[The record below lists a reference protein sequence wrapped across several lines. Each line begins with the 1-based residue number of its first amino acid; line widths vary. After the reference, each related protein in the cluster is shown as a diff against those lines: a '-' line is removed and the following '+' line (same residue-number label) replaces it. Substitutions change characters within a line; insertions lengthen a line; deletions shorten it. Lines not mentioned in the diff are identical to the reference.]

1 MPDIIQLL
9 PESVANQI
17 AAGEV
22 IQRPASIVKELIEN
36 SIDAESTSI
45 SIIIKD
51 AGRTL
56 IQVVD
61 NGKGMSETDARM
73 SFERHAT
80 SKIRKADD
88 LYAIRSIG
96 FRGEALAS
104 IAAVAEVVL
113 QTKREEDEA
122 GTEIIIRATNLVS
135 QEGVACNTGTAFS
148 VKNLFFNVPARRK
161 FLKSETYEFR
171 LCISE
176 LQRVALAFP
185 NIEFKM
191 QHNNTEI
198 LHLLPCN
205 YKQRIIE
212 LFGKSKNQD
221 LIEIKTNTTIARIR
235 GYIGKPESAKKSQ
248 EAQFFFV
255 NNRFMRHPYFHKALM
270 NAYERLL
277 PPNVSPS
284 YFIYFEVEPE
294 KIDVNI
300 HPTKTEIKFEDEQ
313 AIWQILHA
321 TIRESLGKFSIA
333 PSIDFETEPGIEI
346 PVLTKNT
353 KINIPSIQIDPTYN
367 PFEKEDTSQTNRPRT
382 GKDYFKQANLQNWEK
397 LYAGFENE
405 NKEIPEPEVQ
415 KLFGDEAES
424 VISVTP
430 NILQLKN
437 KYILSPVKSG
447 LLVIDQKRAHERIL
461 YEKYLK
467 TFSEKRRQIQQ
478 SLYPL
483 VIELSSQEHN
493 LVVENI
499 EEINQG
505 GFDIRDFGNNTIVV
519 NGCPADITNPNP
531 KELIDRLID
540 ELQNNPQQAGKESDY
555 MAVILSKASAIPYGK
570 ALSNDEMRELIDKLF
585 ACGNYNYSPDGKP
598 ILSII
603 QMEELEKK
611 LK

>member
-22 IQRPASIVKELIEN
+22 IQRPASVVKELIEN
-36 SIDAESTSI
+36 AIDAESSSI
-45 SIIIKD
+45 SIILKD

-56 IQVVD
+56 IQIID

-80 SKIRKADD
+80 SKIRRADD

-104 IAAVAEVVL
+104 IAAVAEVVM
-113 QTKREEDEA
+113 QTKRAEDET
-122 GTEIIIRATNLVS
+122 GTEIIIRATNLES
-135 QEGVACNTGTAFS
+135 QESVACNTGTTFS
-148 VKNLFFNVPARRK
+148 IKNLFFNVPARRK

-221 LIEIKTNTTIARIR
+221 LIEIKTNTSITRIR
-235 GYIGKPESAKKSQ
+235 GFIGKPESAKKSQ
-248 EAQFFFV
+248 DAQFFFV
-255 NNRFMRHPYFHKALM
+255 NNRFMRHPYYHKAVM

-321 TIRESLGKFSIA
+321 TIKESLGKFSIT
-333 PSIDFETEPGIEI
+333 PSIDFELEPGIEI

-367 PFEKEDTSQTNRPRT
+367 PFDTEDTSQSNRQGT
-382 GKDYFKQANLQNWEK
+382 GKDYFRQANLRNWDK
-397 LYAGFENE
+397 LYEGFEND
-405 NKEIPEPEVQ
+405 NIKIPETEKQ
-415 KLFGDEAES
+415 TLFGDDANA
-424 VISVTP
+424 VILVTP
-430 NILQLKN
+430 SILQLKN
-437 KYILSPVKSG
+437 KYILSAVKSG

-461 YEKYLK
+461 FEKYQKSFLD
-467 TFSEKRRQIQQ
+467 KRRQTQQ

-483 VIELSSQEHN
+483 VIELSAQEHN

-505 GFDIRDFGNNTIVV
+505 GFDIQDFGNNTIVV
-519 NGCPADITNPNP
+519 NGCPADIPNPNP
-531 KELIDRLID
+531 KELIDRLIY
-540 ELQNNPQQAGKESDY
+540 ELQNNPLQTGNNSDY
-555 MAVILSKASAIPYGK
+555 MAIVLSKASAIPYGK
-570 ALSNDEMRELIDKLF
+570 PLSNDEMRDLIDKLF
-585 ACGNYNYSPDGKP
+585 ACENYNYSPDGKP
-598 ILSII
+598 VLSII

>member
-22 IQRPASIVKELIEN
+22 IQRPASVIKELVEN
-36 SIDAESTSI
+36 SIDAESKSI
-45 SIIIKD
+45 TIIIKD
-51 AGRTL
+51 AGRSL
-56 IQVVD
+56 IQVID

-88 LYAIRSIG
+88 LFAIRSIG

-113 QTKREEDEA
+113 QTKREEDET
-122 GTEIIIRATNLVS
+122 GTEIIIRATDLAS
-135 QEGVACNTGTAFS
+135 QEAIACNTGTSFS

-171 LCISE
+171 LCITE

-185 NIEFKM
+185 NIEFKL

-198 LHLLPCN
+198 LHLVPCN
-205 YKQRIIE
+205 YKQRIID

-221 LIEIKTNTTIARIR
+221 LIEVKTNTSITRIR

-248 EAQFFFV
+248 DAQFFFV
-255 NNRFMRHPYFHKALM
+255 NNRFMRHPYYHKAVM

-277 PPNVSPS
+277 PANVSPC

-321 TIRESLGKFSIA
+321 TVKESLGKFSLA
-333 PSIDFETEPGIEI
+333 PSIDFENESAIEI
-346 PVLTKNT
+346 PVLTRNT
-353 KINIPSIQIDPTYN
+353 KINIPEIKIDPNYN
-367 PFEKEDTSQTNRPRT
+367 PFEKEDSTQSKPKFE
-382 GKDYFKQANLQNWEK
+382 KDYFKQNNLQNWEK
-397 LYAGFENE
+397 LFTRFENE
-405 NKEIPEPEVQ
+405 NKNIPEAEEKQ
-415 KLFGDEAES
+415 LFAENKDTFA
-424 VISVTP
+424 SVTP

-447 LLVIDQKRAHERIL
+447 LLLIDQKRAHERIL

-467 TFSEKRRQIQQ
+467 MLLEKRRETQQ
-478 SLYPL
+478 SLYPQ
-483 VIELSSQEHN
+483 VIELTAQEHHLLLEN
-493 LVVENI
+493 LDA
-499 EEINQG
+499 INQG
-505 GFDIRDFGNNTIVV
+505 GFDIEDFGNNTIVV
-519 NGCPADITNPNP
+519 NGCPAEIANPNP
-531 KELIDRLID
+531 RELVERLIY
-540 ELQNNPQQAGKESDY
+540 ELQNNPQKATKDSDY
-555 MAVILSKASAIPYGK
+555 MALILCRASAIPYGK
-570 ALSNDEMRELIDKLF
+570 SLALEEMRDLIDKLF
-585 ACGNYNYSPDGKP
+585 ACGNLNYSPDGKP
-598 ILSII
+598 ILAII
-603 QMEELEKK
+603 QLEELEKR

>member
-1 MPDIIQLL
+1 MPDVIQLL

-22 IQRPASIVKELIEN
+22 IQRPASVVKELVEN

-45 SIIIKD
+45 TIVIKD
-51 AGRTL
+51 SGRTL
-56 IQVVD
+56 IQVID

-88 LYAIRSIG
+88 LFAIRSIG

-113 QTKREEDEA
+113 QTKREEDEM
-122 GTEIIIRATNLVS
+122 GTEIVIRATELVS
-135 QEGVACNTGTAFS
+135 QEPVACNTGTSFS
-148 VKNLFFNVPARRK
+148 VKNIFFNVPARRK
-161 FLKSETYEFR
+161 FLKSEAYEFR

-191 QHNNTEI
+191 QNNNTEI
-198 LHLLPCN
+198 LHLTPCN

-221 LIEIKTNTTIARIR
+221 LIELKTNTSIVKIR

-248 EAQFFFV
+248 DAQFFFV
-255 NNRFMRHPYFHKALM
+255 NNRFMRHPYFHKAVM

-277 PPNVSPS
+277 PPNVSTS
-284 YFIYFEVEPE
+284 YFIYFEVSPE

-321 TIRESLGKFSIA
+321 TVKESLGKFSIA
-333 PSIDFETEPGIEI
+333 PSLDFDTEAGIEI

-353 KINIPSIQIDPTYN
+353 KINIPTIQIDPNYN
-367 PFEKEDTSQTNRPRT
+367 PFETKDSSDYSKNKPD
-382 GKDYFKQANLQNWEK
+382 KDYFKNDNLQHWEK
-397 LYAGFENE
+397 LFTGFENE
-405 NKEIPEPEVQ
+405 NKAAPEPENK
-415 KLFGDEAES
+415 KLFDDEENPVRA
-424 VISVTP
+424 ITP

-437 KYILSPVKSG
+437 KYILSPIKSG

-461 YEKYLK
+461 YERFRKML
-467 TFSEKRRQIQQ
+467 SEKTRQTQQ
-478 SLYPL
+478 SLYPQ
-483 VIELSSQEHN
+483 VIELSAQEHN
-493 LVVENI
+493 LIIENI

-505 GFDIRDFGNNTIVV
+505 GFDVQDFGNNTIS
-519 NGCPADITNPNP
+519 C
-531 KELIDRLID
+531 
-540 ELQNNPQQAGKESDY
+540 
-555 MAVILSKASAIPYGK
+555 
-570 ALSNDEMRELIDKLF
+570 
-585 ACGNYNYSPDGKP
+585 
-598 ILSII
+598 
-603 QMEELEKK
+603 
-611 LK
+611 

>member
-22 IQRPASIVKELIEN
+22 IQRPASVVKELVEN
-36 SIDAESTSI
+36 SIDAGSTSI
-45 SIIIKD
+45 SIVIKD

-56 IQVVD
+56 IQVID

-88 LYAIRSIG
+88 LFAIRSIG

-113 QTKREEDEA
+113 QTKRNEDEM
-122 GTEIIIRATNLVS
+122 GTEIFIRATEFVS
-135 QEGVACNTGTAFS
+135 QEAVACNTGTTFS

-161 FLKSETYEFR
+161 FLKSEAYEFR

-191 QHNNTEI
+191 LHNNTEI
-198 LHLLPCN
+198 LHLAPCN

-221 LIEIKTNTTIARIR
+221 LIEIKTNTSITKIR

-248 EAQFFFV
+248 DAQFFFV
-255 NNRFMRHPYFHKALM
+255 NNRFMRHPYYHKAVI
-270 NAYERLL
+270 NAYERIL
-277 PPNVSPS
+277 PPNVSPA
-284 YFIYFEVEPE
+284 YFIYFEVDPE

-321 TIRESLGKFSIA
+321 TVKESLGKFSMV
-333 PSIDFETEPGIEI
+333 PSLDFNTEASIEI

-353 KINIPSIQIDPTYN
+353 RINIPSIQIDPTYN
-367 PFEKEDTSQTNRPRT
+367 PFENEDIAKQEKPRFE
-382 GKDYFKQANLQNWEK
+382 KDYFKQNNLQNWEK
-397 LYAGFENE
+397 LYTGFENE
-405 NKEIPEPEVQ
+405 NKETPESENQ
-415 KLFGDEAES
+415 KLFNDEEDP
-424 VISVTP
+424 VKSVTP

-447 LLVIDQKRAHERIL
+447 LLIIDQKRAHERIL

-467 TFSEKRRQIQQ
+467 ILSEKRRQTQQ

-483 VIELSSQEHN
+483 VIELSGQEHN
-493 LVVENI
+493 LIIENI

-505 GFDIRDFGNNTIVV
+505 GFDIQDFGNNTIVV
-519 NGCPADITNPNP
+519 NGCPADIPSPNP
-531 KELIDRLID
+531 KELVERLID
-540 ELQNNPQQAGKESDY
+540 ELQNNPKQAGKASDY
-555 MAVILSKASAIPYGK
+555 MAVILCKASAIPYGK
-570 ALSNDEMRELIDKLF
+570 VLTINEMRDLIDRLF
-585 ACGNYNYSPDGKP
+585 ACENYNFNPDGKP

-603 QMEELEKK
+603 QLEELEKK
-611 LK
+611 LR